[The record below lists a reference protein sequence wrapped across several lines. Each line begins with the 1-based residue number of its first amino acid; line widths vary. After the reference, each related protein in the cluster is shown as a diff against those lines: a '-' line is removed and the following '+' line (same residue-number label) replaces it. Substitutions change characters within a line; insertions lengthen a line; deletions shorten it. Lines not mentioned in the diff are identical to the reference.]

1 MNTWKYHLFCQ
12 NNFYLA
18 PKLFYKVYLAYH
30 ICSELCKQFITICY
44 CGQLDRYFYISDK
57 SANLPLPSYL
67 WTSGV
72 APQPPAVAAGLNSVP
87 AARRVKRQ
95 SCAHTFERLRDWRQ
109 TGRGFVIILAADRGR
124 VGESKCIGFS
134 HPQQWTLPVHKNY
147 SHYWCQESNFK
158 RYHFKFS
165 LKRYEILISY
175 HHF

>member
-12 NNFYLA
+12 DDFYLA
-18 PKLFYKVYLAYH
+18 PKLFYKVYPAYH

-57 SANLPLPSYL
+57 FANLPLPSYL

-109 TGRGFVIILAADRGR
+109 TGRGFVIILAADGAGWVSPSALDTYHSGLYQSTRFTPT
-124 VGESKCIGFS
+124 VGVRSPTSKDDMYA
-134 HPQQWTLPVHKNY
+134 HWKTLSTLV
-147 SHYWCQESNFK
+147 
-158 RYHFKFS
+158 
-165 LKRYEILISY
+165 L
-175 HHF
+175 